1 MIKKYFFLII
11 IYLFFFS
18 KILNAEIQDKI
29 LAKIGNEIITNYDI
43 VNEINT
49 ILALSNK
56 QSNQEDFKNLQNM
69 AFQSLKKLSIK
80 KIEIERYKI
89 KDYNKNDLDGYLKT
103 IEKNIGLENLMRLR
117 QEAKQGLAQMEAMG
131 QMGNSEEATLPD
143 DIPFDESD
151 LIAEDDDG
159 DEIELAKG
167 GVLKAQEG
175 TVVP

>member
-56 QSNQEDFKNLQNM
+56 QSNQEDF
-69 AFQSLKKLSIK
+69 
-80 KIEIERYKI
+80 
-89 KDYNKNDLDGYLKT
+89 
-103 IEKNIGLENLMRLR
+103 IGRM
-117 QEAKQGLAQMEAMG
+117 
-131 QMGNSEEATLPD
+131 
-143 DIPFDESD
+143 
-151 LIAEDDDG
+151 
-159 DEIELAKG
+159 
-167 GVLKAQEG
+167 V
-175 TVVP
+175 